1 MDAGAKIYAGRVDS
15 IHAQAY
21 KMLGGLVRTKNPNED
36 GEDMVD
42 VVGQQ
47 NNGDDNTSRKRKVFL

>member
-21 KMLGGLVRTKNPNED
+21 KMLGGLVRTENPKED

-47 NNGDDNTSRKRKVFL
+47 KNGDDNTSRKRKVFL